1 MPLAT
6 DDLVRRIALFFLFTL
21 MDERVAMHAA
31 QKAVAHL
38 KATGAAAKGA
48 SSSSASAV
56 IQILRRLHDQHRKLL
71 PRSRPVQIAAGTLTF
86 PEGVDIAPW
95 IKFQKEGSDQEI
107 VAVVLSK
114 VLSYSDEDIA
124 EGLGVSLGT
133 ARYRI
138 GKGVRQ
144 LGLSI
149 KVKS

>member
-1 MPLAT
+1 MT
-6 DDLVRRIALFFLFTL
+6 DDQVRRIALFFLFTL

-38 KATGAAAKGA
+38 KATSGPNAEGAT
-48 SSSSASAV
+48 V
-56 IQILRRLHDQHRKLL
+56 IQTLRRLHDQHRKLL
-71 PRSRPVQIAAGTLTF
+71 PRSRPVQIPVGTLTLPDGADF
-86 PEGVDIAPW
+86 APW

-114 VLSYSDEDIA
+114 ILSYADEDIA
-124 EGLGVSLGT
+124 DGLGVSLGT

-144 LGLSI
+144 LGLS
-149 KVKS
+149 VKAKG